1 MTTPLSR
8 LVQVF
13 TPHTMRASLQYIDK
27 TLYNKFFTRDLGTS
41 VHLIIKLKED
51 KNHA

>member
-1 MTTPLSR
+1 MTTPLSK

-27 TLYNKFFTRDLGTS
+27 IAHNPSYKKITF
-41 VHLIIKLKED
+41 
-51 KNHA
+51 